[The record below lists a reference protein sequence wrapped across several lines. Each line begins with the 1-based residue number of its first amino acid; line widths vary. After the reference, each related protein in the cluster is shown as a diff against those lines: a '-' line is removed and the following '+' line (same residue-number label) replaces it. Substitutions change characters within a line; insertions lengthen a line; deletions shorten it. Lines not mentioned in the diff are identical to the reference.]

1 MSAIVRLAAA
11 IETVP
16 ANLRGIGLMVLSG
29 ALYSVM
35 MTIIRWISTDIH
47 PVEQVF
53 FRILFGLAAV
63 MPFFVRGGWQGMRT
77 TKLAHYTGRAVV
89 QAAAM
94 AFFYIGLATIP
105 LAIATTLS
113 MTNAIFVS
121 IGAVLLLREP
131 SVLGRWLAVL
141 AGFAGTVVVIDPD
154 IDGMHIGAI
163 AVVASAVGYAAT
175 QIHAKIMTRTEPIP
189 HVIAWTLIIAAP
201 FSLVAATLFWTWPT
215 PEQWFWLVMLGVL
228 GTAGNATMT
237 RAYKIGEL
245 AAVAPMWYVRL
256 IWVAIIGFVLFGE
269 VPGTAVWIGAAL
281 IIGSGIYLSRLE
293 MRRAAADREKK

>member
-1 MSAIVRLAAA
+1 MSAIARLSAT

-29 ALYSVM
+29 AIYSGM
-35 MTIIRWISTDIH
+35 MSIVRWISVDIH

-63 MPFFVRGGWQGMRT
+63 MPFFVRGGWSGMRT
-77 TKLAHYTGRAVV
+77 TKIAHYTGRAIV
-89 QAAAM
+89 QTAAM
-94 AFFYIGLATIP
+94 ACFYLGLSTIP

-121 IGAVLLLREP
+121 LGAILLLGEP
-131 SVLGRWLAVL
+131 SVLGRWFAVL
-141 AGFAGTVVVIDPD
+141 AGFAGTVIVLNPDVEGMNFGALVVVI
-154 IDGMHIGAI
+154 
-163 AVVASAVGYAAT
+163 SAVGYATT

-201 FSLVAATLFWTWPT
+201 LSLLAALFFWTWPT
-215 PEQWFWLVMLGVL
+215 PEQWFWLAMIGIL

-237 RAYKIGEL
+237 RAYKIGEMN
-245 AAVAPMWYVRL
+245 AVAPVWYVRL
-256 IWVAIIGFVLFGE
+256 IFAAILGFILFAE
-269 VPGTAVWIGAAL
+269 VPGAAVWIGAAL
-281 IIGSGIYLSRLE
+281 IIAAGIYLSRLE
-293 MRRAAADREKK
+293 ARRAATSVEKK

>member
-1 MSAIVRLAAA
+1 MSAIARLSATVAA
-11 IETVP
+11 VP

-35 MTIIRWISTDIH
+35 MTIICWIAADIH

-53 FRILFGLAAV
+53 FRVLFGLAAV
-63 MPFFVRGGWQGMRT
+63 LPFFMRGGWQGMRT
-77 TKLAHYTGRAVV
+77 TKMAHYTGRAVV

-94 AFFYIGLATIP
+94 AFFYIGLAAIP

-121 IGAVLLLREP
+121 MGAVLLLREA
-131 SVLGRWLAVL
+131 SLRGRWIAVL
-141 AGFAGTVVVIDPD
+141 AGFAGTVIVVNPD
-154 IDGMHIGAI
+154 IEGMNVGAI
-163 AVVASAVGYAAT
+163 AVVLSAAGYAAT
-175 QIHAKIMTRTEPIP
+175 QIHGKIMTRTEPIP

-201 FSLVAATLFWTWPT
+201 FSLFAASYFWTWPT

-237 RAYKIGEL
+237 RAYKIGEMN
-245 AAVAPMWYVRL
+245 AVAPMWYVRL

-281 IIGSGIYLSRLE
+281 IIGSGIYLARLE
-293 MRRAAADREKK
+293 MRRASAMPG